1 MSHLFSHEVHSE
13 TRKVFQKIF
22 YHVVCFIEF
31 IKILSEGLGLQNAL
45 GSLALI
51 CICVYATF
59 LSLSVSWRDSGGLF
73 CLGFLNL
80 VISDLSL
87 PQLY

>member
-1 MSHLFSHEVHSE
+1 MSHLLSHEVHSE

-31 IKILSEGLGLQNAL
+31 IKILSEGLGLQNGL
-45 GSLALI
+45 SFLALI

-59 LSLSVSWRDSGGLF
+59 LSLSVFGEIPV
-73 CLGFLNL
+73 GFF
-80 VISDLSL
+80 V
-87 PQLY
+87 